1 MQKRQL
7 GRNGL
12 EVSVLGGVPPDVAT
26 SASKCRVAD
35 VSSIASVR
43 APGAQL

>member
-26 SASKCRVAD
+26 SASKCR
-35 VSSIASVR
+35 R
-43 APGAQL
+43 GGRQFNC